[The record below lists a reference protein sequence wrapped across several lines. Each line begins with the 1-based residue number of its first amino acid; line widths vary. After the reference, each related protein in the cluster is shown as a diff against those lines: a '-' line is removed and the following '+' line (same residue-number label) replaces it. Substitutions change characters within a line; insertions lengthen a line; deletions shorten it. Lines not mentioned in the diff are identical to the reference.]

1 MVCAR
6 NEEKVF
12 LEMFFF
18 KFHSLQQNKMR
29 DYSHKNYSYLS
40 LLVISKQNAREAT
53 YRKLLWKV
61 IYAEIFNTSVSFV
74 AH

>member
-1 MVCAR
+1 
-6 NEEKVF
+6 
-12 LEMFFF
+12 
-18 KFHSLQQNKMR
+18 MR

-40 LLVISKQNAREAT
+40 LLVISKQNAREGT
-53 YRKLLWKV
+53 YHKLLWKV